1 MQTLVVAS
9 RKGGAGK
16 TTLSRSIGVMAEIS
30 GAGPVA
36 LIDTDEQAGLAM
48 WWNARESQTPV
59 FASVTIDNLK
69 AHLESLR
76 TAGVKLVVI
85 DTPPG
90 MTNESSIIL
99 QTVLPNAD
107 LVLIPVRPSPDDLR
121 SVGAT
126 IQLVEQAKRKMI
138 FVINGAANRAAISGK
153 VAIELSQHGTVAP
166 VMLYQR
172 TIFAT
177 SGIDGRTAQ
186 EVEPNGN
193 SAKEVAELWEYV
205 NTHLRKSIRK

>member
-1 MQTLVVAS
+1 MQVIVVAS

-69 AHLESLR
+69 THLNSLR
-76 TAGVKLVVI
+76 DAGVKLVVI

-90 MTNESSIIL
+90 MTRESSLVL
-99 QTVLPNAD
+99 QAVLPNAD

-126 IQLVEQAKRKMI
+126 IELVEQAKKKMI
-138 FVINGAANRAAISGK
+138 FVINGAANRAAITGK

-166 VMLYQR
+166 VLLFQR
-172 TIFAT
+172 TVFAT
-177 SGIDGRTAQ
+177 SAIDGCTVQ

-193 SAKEVAELWEYV
+193 SAKEVAELWEYIH
-205 NTHLRKSIRK
+205 TQLRK

>member
-1 MQTLVVAS
+1 MKILVVAT

-16 TTLSRSIGVMAEIS
+16 TTISRSIGVMAEIS

-59 FASVTIDNLK
+59 FASVTIDNLN
-69 AHLESLR
+69 AHLDALR
-76 TAGVKLVVI
+76 NAGVKLVVI

-90 MTNESSIIL
+90 MTRESGEVL
-99 QTVLPNAD
+99 QAVLPNAD

-121 SVGAT
+121 SIGAT
-126 IQLVEQAKRKMI
+126 IELVEQAKKRMV
-138 FVINGAANRAAISGK
+138 FVINGAANRAAITSK

-177 SGIDGRTAQ
+177 SGIDGRTVQ
-186 EVEPNGN
+186 EVEPDGN

-205 NTHLRKSIRK
+205 NTQLRK

>member
-1 MQTLVVAS
+1 
-9 RKGGAGK
+9 
-16 TTLSRSIGVMAEIS
+16 MAELS

-59 FASVTIDNLK
+59 FASVTIANLN
-69 AHLESLR
+69 AHLDSLR
-76 TAGVKLVVI
+76 AAGIKLVVI

-99 QTVLPNAD
+99 KAVLPTAD

-126 IQLVEQAKRKMI
+126 IQLVEQAKKKMI

-172 TIFAT
+172 TIVAT

-193 SAKEVAELWEYV
+193 SAKEVAELWKYV
-205 NTHLRKSIRK
+205 NTYLRKSIRK

>member
-1 MQTLVVAS
+1 MQTLVIAS

-59 FASVTIDNLK
+59 FASVTIDGLK
-69 AHLESLR
+69 AHLQQLR
-76 TAGVKLVVI
+76 DAGIKLVVI

-90 MTNESSIIL
+90 ITSESSVIL
-99 QTVLPNAD
+99 QAVLPHAD

-126 IQLVEQAKRKMI
+126 IDLVEQAKKRMI

-153 VAIELSQHGTVAP
+153 VAIQLSQHGTVAP
-166 VMLYQR
+166 VMLFQR
-172 TIFAT
+172 TVFAT
-177 SGIDGRTAQ
+177 SAIDGRTVQ
-186 EVEPNGN
+186 EVEPAGN

-205 NTHLRKSIRK
+205 NIQLRK

>member
-59 FASVTIDNLK
+59 FASVTINNLK

-107 LVLIPVRPSPDDLR
+107 LVLIPVRPSPGDLR

-126 IQLVEQAKRKMI
+126 IQLVEQAKKKMI

>member
-1 MQTLVVAS
+1 MQTLVIAS

-69 AHLESLR
+69 SHLEGLR
-76 TAGVKLVVI
+76 NAGIKLVVI

-90 MTNESSIIL
+90 LNSESTATL
-99 QTVLPNAD
+99 EAVLPNAD

-126 IQLVEQAKRKMI
+126 IQLVEQAKKRMV
-138 FVINGAANRAAISGK
+138 FVINGAANRASISSK

-166 VMLYQR
+166 VMLFQR
-172 TIFAT
+172 TVFAT

-205 NTHLRKSIRK
+205 SAQLRK